1 MKRSAP
7 FLLLAIA
14 LFLQI
19 SSRGQNPV
27 NGYAQVT
34 AIAGNTLT
42 VTNVNEA
49 YDTFEDGE
57 EVIVMQMQDNVA
69 GTNTANNSTF
79 GDISGIGNAG
89 RWEIRVIASHT
100 ESLGVPATVTLT
112 TAMAYPYSTCAQCRV
127 QLITRPTFG
136 APNWTTTAP
145 INALA
150 WNGSI
155 GGVVAFRVPG
165 TLTVGHDILANGRG
179 FRGGAPSANF
189 TGACNANVYTS
200 ASTNY
205 GEKGEGIQFVNTAAV
220 RYARNKLI
228 NGGGGGSTNNAG
240 GGGGGHVTQGGNAGG
255 GYNCVTNAGGTG
267 GLIIFPYV
275 SFSRYF
281 MGGGG
286 GGGQANNSAGG
297 AGGAGGGIILIK
309 ANTLQTLPG
318 ASCPFSIARIMASGL
333 DGGNS
338 VGLTPDGAGGGGAGG
353 TVYLDVALLD
363 VDPACPLICA
373 ANGGNGGSVVNTN
386 PSPGNWVDTGGAGG
400 GGGQGM
406 VACGAAVAPG
416 GNATTS
422 TQSGVGGVNDP
433 ANGRAQTGS
442 GMPNSGV
449 QGFGGTITL
458 PIELL
463 FFSAKPEGQT
473 VQLAW
478 ATVSEENNRLFRVQR
493 SVDLERWTTVTER
506 TGAGWSSS
514 MQEYSAVDL
523 FPLAGTSYY
532 RLEQEDADGARTYS
546 NIAPVDFAGRAIP
559 LAFPQPADAEISLVG
574 PNAASLTFSMFDLAG
589 REVAVRSE
597 KREDRITLD
606 TRSLSS
612 GTYLVRWSS
621 VDGTSGSMP
630 VVVAH

>member
-1 MKRSAP
+1 MKRSGL
-7 FLLLAIA
+7 FLLLAVA
-14 LFLQI
+14 LFAQN
-19 SSRGQNPV
+19 RAMGQNPV

-34 AIAGNTLT
+34 AVAGSTLT
-42 VTNVNEA
+42 VTNVNET

-69 GTNTANNSTF
+69 GSNTFNNSSF
-79 GDISGIGNAG
+79 GDISGIANAG
-89 RWEIRVIASHT
+89 RWEVRVIASHT
-100 ESLGVPATVTLT
+100 ESLGLPVTVTLT
-112 TAMAYPYSTCAQCRV
+112 TALAYPYSTCAQCRV

-136 APNWTTTAP
+136 APNWATTTP

-165 TLTVGHDILANGRG
+165 TLTVGHDILANVKG
-179 FRGGAPSANF
+179 FRGGVPSANF

-205 GEKGEGIQFVNTAAV
+205 GEKGESVQYMNTAAV
-220 RYARNKLI
+220 RYARSKLI

-267 GLIIFPYV
+267 GLILFPYV

-318 ASCPFSIARIMASGL
+318 ASCPFNIARIMASGA
-333 DGGNS
+333 DGANS

-433 ANGRAQTGS
+433 GNGRAQTGS

-463 FFSAKPEGQT
+463 FFSAKTDGQT
-473 VQLAW
+473 VALAW

-493 SVDLERWTTVTER
+493 SVNLENWTTVTER
-506 TGAGWSSS
+506 PGAGWSSS
-514 MQEYSAVDL
+514 MQEYTAVDL

-532 RLEQEDADGARTYS
+532 RLEQEDQDGARTYS
-546 NIAPVDFAGRAIP
+546 NIAPVDFAGRLVP
-559 LAFPQPADAEISLVG
+559 LAYPQPADAEINLVG
-574 PNAASLTFSMFDLAG
+574 PDAASLSFSMFDLAG
-589 REVAVRSE
+589 REVVVRSE
-597 KREDRITLD
+597 KRDDRITLD

-630 VVVAH
+630 VVVVH